1 MTPPSSG
8 KITVVWPDFLEPST
22 GEKLA
27 NAKIAIDTNKTA
39 YDCNMEAIYTVGEI
53 RELAGYDPEVEDQD
67 IFGEGDE
74 DLGDENTSD

>member
-22 GEKLA
+22 GDKLA
-27 NAKIAIDTNKTA
+27 NAKVAVDTNKTA
-39 YDCNMEAIYTVGEI
+39 YDCNMEPVYTVGEV
-53 RELAGYDPEVEDQD
+53 RELAGCDPEIEERD

-74 DLGDENTSD
+74 VLDDENTSD